1 MLPLFARALCFHGSL
16 LVCLSLPAGAAAP
29 EWKDPKGATFRGEPI
44 EVVGPVAVFR
54 TGGTTSKFLP
64 LSGLSP
70 EDCRR
75 FHAAISGRAPR
86 AEAWAEAKGEA
97 TAELVGK
104 LRRSEQGKLVA
115 VDFAK
120 TPEPELIVGVFV
132 GKREGGV
139 RHLLDNLGPFVSRVQ
154 RVYPGRAAT
163 IVFPSTSE
171 AMGGGSLP
179 ARSWLVAEAGKAS
192 GTKVY
197 RRFGTMQGM
206 ACVLLT
212 REGVPLFGHAI
223 NEVADLMKFV
233 DGASNFLWDLNPANP
248 RTARDRAHYLGSVR
262 PVEYADS
269 AAPPVLLVDPLRV
282 DALRIRGVTRVEAVI
297 DVGPNGWPTGVTL
310 APDGVPE
317 PLRPVIAEALKRGAI
332 FSPAVERGA
341 GAPGRHAYALAIPP
355 ENKQHA
361 ADAAWVNGEARRDV
375 PFKSWLVLKPIRVP
389 EQVFTSVDR
398 VGPDGIVMLKAVT
411 AGKAGSVSNA
421 SQMNAFNSDW
431 FTDAGGP
438 ASVRPVAGQKQDV
451 DDAKLTW
458 RAVKPQ
464 DGLVDFLGGASY
476 NSHDYCVG
484 YAWTEVEVPEA
495 TDAWLGIGSD
505 DGLKVWL
512 NGELVND
519 KWQQRT
525 SRLDDEVV
533 PLRLKKGAN
542 HFLIKIQN
550 AKGLWSFTARLRT
563 RGN

>member
-1 MLPLFARALCFHGSL
+1 MLPLPAPAWSR
-16 LVCLSLPAGAAAP
+16 LSFITACVVASAAAATS
-29 EWKDPKGATFRGEPI
+29 EWKEPKGGAFRGEPI

-54 TGGTTSKFLP
+54 TGGSTSKFIP

-75 FHAAISGRAPR
+75 FHAAIAGRAPR
-86 AEAWAEAKGEA
+86 ADSWAEAKGEA

-120 TPEPELIVGVFV
+120 TAEPELILAVFV

-139 RHLLDNLGPFVSRVQ
+139 RHLLDNLAPFVSRVQ

-163 IVFPSTSE
+163 VVFPATSDVL
-171 AMGGGSLP
+171 GGGSMP
-179 ARSWLVAEAGKAS
+179 ARSWLVAEPGKVS
-192 GTKVY
+192 GTKVV

-206 ACVLLT
+206 SCVLLT

-262 PVEYADS
+262 PVEFAEG

-282 DALRIRGVTRVEAVI
+282 DALRVRGVTRVEAVI
-297 DVGPNGWPTGVTL
+297 EVDPNGRPTGVRLT
-310 APDGVPE
+310 PDGVPE

-341 GAPGRHAYALAIPP
+341 GAPGRHAYVLAIPP

-411 AGKAGSVSNA
+411 AGKAGSVSTS

-431 FTDAGGP
+431 FTDAGA
-438 ASVRPVAGQKQDV
+438 ASVRPVAGQKQEV
-451 DDAKLTW
+451 DDTKLTW
-458 RAVKPQ
+458 KVMKPQ
-464 DGLVDFLGGASY
+464 DGLIDFLGGASY

-484 YAWTEVEVPEA
+484 YAWTEVEVAED

-512 NGELVND
+512 NGDLVND
-519 KWQQRT
+519 QWQQRT
-525 SRLDDEVV
+525 SRLDDDVV
-533 PLRLKKGAN
+533 ALRLKKGAN
-542 HFLIKIQN
+542 QFLIKIQN
-550 AKGLWSFTARLRT
+550 AKGLWSFTARLRV
-563 RGN
+563 RGS